1 MDLRYEH
8 IITGRTE
15 SLFAEDIRAN
25 AGALREA
32 LGGKRIAVVG
42 AAGSIGSAVTKTL
55 LRFAPGA
62 LALIDL
68 SENNLVELVRD
79 LRSTDGLRLPAEF
92 ATLPIGLGSVE
103 FGRYFAETKP
113 FDYFLNL
120 SAIKHVRT
128 ERDVYCLVRM
138 IDTNVLFL
146 HEFLS
151 RNPYRFKKVFS
162 VSSDKAT
169 NPANLMGATKMI
181 MEKALLARSDA
192 QPFSTARFANVA
204 FSDGSLPFGFLQRL
218 AKRQPLSAPSDV
230 RRYFISHQEAGEL
243 CVLSC
248 GLGKNR
254 DVFFPNLAQG
264 LDEKT
269 FAEIAR
275 ALLAELG
282 YKPVECASEEEAKAL
297 SAERQAEGAKRQ
309 AEGAEREAE
318 GAKRQA
324 EGAERQAEG
333 AKRQAEGTE
342 RQAESGKRQARS
354 GGPFAP
360 PASRLAQLWP
370 CYFFKSDTTG
380 EKEFEEFFAQG
391 ERLVLDR
398 FKRVGVVKGGGGQRA
413 EGGGRRAED
422 GGLEVAIND
431 FLGFVRKAKTD
442 PTITKADYVREIQKL
457 VPTLQH
463 HETGRNLDQKM

>member
-8 IITGRTE
+8 IVTGRTE
-15 SLFAEDIRAN
+15 SLFAEDIRGN
-25 AGALREA
+25 ADALREA
-32 LGGKRIAVVG
+32 LSGKRIAVVG
-42 AAGSIGSAVTKTL
+42 AAGSIGSAVVKTL

-92 ATLPIGLGSVE
+92 STLPIGLGSVE
-103 FGRYFAETKP
+103 FARYFAESKP

-181 MEKALLARSDA
+181 MEKALLARSDD

-204 FSDGSLPFGFLQRL
+204 FSDGSLPFGFLQRI
-218 AKRQPLSAPSDV
+218 AKRQPLSAPNDV

-248 GLGKNR
+248 ALGENR
-254 DVFFPNLAQG
+254 DVLFPHLAQG
-264 LDEKT
+264 LDETT

-275 ALLAELG
+275 DLLAELG
-282 YKPVECASEEEAKAL
+282 YRAVECASEEEAKWGKGDGRW
-297 SAERQAEGAKRQ
+297 EMGEGRR
-309 AEGAEREAE
+309 GAGDR
-318 GAKRQA
+318 GQ
-324 EGAERQAEG
+324 
-333 AKRQAEGTE
+333 
-342 RQAESGKRQARS
+342 ESGVRGQETGDRGQGSGDRGQETGDRSQAADLRS
-354 GGPFAP
+354 PISNLQSANSP
-360 PASRLAQLWP
+360 RRPWP
-370 CYFFKSDTTG
+370 CYFFRSDTTG

-398 FKRVGVVKGGGGQRA
+398 FRRVGVVQQEKGADAQALEEFLAFFRA
-413 EGGGRRAED
+413 
-422 GGLEVAIND
+422 
-431 FLGFVRKAKTD
+431 AKGD
-442 PTITKADYVREIQKL
+442 PRVDKSQYVREIQKL
-457 VPTLQH
+457 VPTLR
-463 HETGRNLDQKM
+463 HEEKGKNLDQKM

>member
-15 SLFAEDIRAN
+15 SLFADDIRAN
-25 AGALREA
+25 AGALSEA
-32 LGGKRIAVVG
+32 LSGKRIAVVG
-42 AAGSIGSAVTKTL
+42 AAGSIGSAVVKTL

-79 LRSTDGLRLPAEF
+79 FRSTDGLRLPTEF

-103 FGRYFAETKP
+103 FARYFAETKP

-181 MEKALLARSDA
+181 MEKALLARSDV

-204 FSDGSLPFGFLQRL
+204 FSDGSLPFGFLQRI
-218 AKRQPLSAPSDV
+218 AKRQPLSAPNDV

-248 GLGKNR
+248 GLGDNR

-264 LDEKT
+264 RDEKT
-269 FAEIAR
+269 FADIAR
-275 ALLAELG
+275 ELLAELG
-282 YKPVECASEEEAKAL
+282 YQSMECASEEEAKWG
-297 SAERQAEGAKRQ
+297 RGDGRW
-309 AEGAEREAE
+309 
-318 GAKRQA
+318 
-324 EGAERQAEG
+324 
-333 AKRQAEGTE
+333 GTGE
-342 RQAESGKRQARS
+342 ESGEMED
-354 GGPFAP
+354 G
-360 PASRLAQLWP
+360 PASSSRKPWP

-380 EKEFEEFFAQG
+380 EKEFEEFFARG
-391 ERLVLDR
+391 ERIVLDR
-398 FKRVGVVKGGGGQRA
+398 FKRVGVVQQDKGSDAVLLEKFFGFFRA
-413 EGGGRRAED
+413 
-422 GGLEVAIND
+422 
-431 FLGFVRKAKTD
+431 AKGD
-442 PTITKADYVREIQKL
+442 PRVDKTQYVREIKKL
-457 VPTLQH
+457 VPTLRHQ
-463 HETGRNLDQKM
+463 ETGKNLDQKM

>member
-8 IITGRTE
+8 LITGPKE
-15 SLFAEDIRAN
+15 ALFASDFQAN
-25 AGALREA
+25 EEALREA
-32 LGGKRIAVVG
+32 LGGKRVAVVG
-42 AAGSIGSAVTKTL
+42 AAGSIGSAVVKTL

-62 LALIDL
+62 LALLDL

-79 LRSTDGLRLPAEF
+79 LRSTGDLRLPAEF
-92 ATLPIGLGSVE
+92 TTLPIGMGSVE
-103 FGRYFAETKP
+103 FARYFAETKP

-128 ERDVYCLVRM
+128 ERDVYCLLRM

-181 MEKALLARSDA
+181 MEKALLAHSDE

-204 FSDGSLPFGFLQRL
+204 FSDGSLPFGFLQRI
-218 AKRQPLSAPSDV
+218 AKRQPLSAPNDV

-243 CVLSC
+243 CMLSC
-248 GLGKNR
+248 ALGMNR

-269 FAEIAR
+269 FASIAR
-275 ALLAELG
+275 DLLVELG
-282 YKPVECASEEEAKAL
+282 YTPVECASEAEAKWEIGDRRWEIGERDKAAASISNL
-297 SAERQAEGAKRQ
+297 QSASFPRK
-309 AEGAEREAE
+309 
-318 GAKRQA
+318 
-324 EGAERQAEG
+324 
-333 AKRQAEGTE
+333 
-342 RQAESGKRQARS
+342 
-354 GGPFAP
+354 P
-360 PASRLAQLWP
+360 WP

-380 EKEFEEFFAQG
+380 EKEFEEFYAQG

-398 FKRVGVVKGGGGQRA
+398 FNCVGVVQQEKGSDARA
-413 EGGGRRAED
+413 LEEFIAFCRA
-422 GGLEVAIND
+422 
-431 FLGFVRKAKTD
+431 AKGD
-442 PTITKADYVREIQKL
+442 PQVTKPRYVQEIQKL
-457 VPTLQH
+457 VPAMQH
-463 HETGRNLDQKM
+463 HETGRTLDQKI